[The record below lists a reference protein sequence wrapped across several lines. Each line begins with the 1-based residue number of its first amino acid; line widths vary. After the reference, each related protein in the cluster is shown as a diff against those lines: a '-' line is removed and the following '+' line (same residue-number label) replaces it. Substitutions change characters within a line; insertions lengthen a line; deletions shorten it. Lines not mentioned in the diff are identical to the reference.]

1 MQSFSFTTKRRENEM
16 CHDSWEWAQRRPP
29 AVWNSSEKVC
39 CMPYMLHKYTQNSSL
54 WPFVILSFLFLCLF
68 LLIFKFCFYPSSNTT
83 QCNWASTVLLYVFFT
98 VHLHSFNIV
107 SIVLNSAYN
116 TSIHIPIECVCVCLS
131 ESASDFY
138 YVLLI
143 FFIWILPFFIWNFL
157 FFLRFSSHFVFICVF
172 LFSFV
177 PAFPGIFT
185 IILSVGSS
193 SWRLVVAMT
202 WHSVWVW
209 KRRVRE
215 WEYVCMYVCTYDWVH
230 SAATNK

>member
-116 TSIHIPIECVCVCLS
+116 TSIHIPIGCVCVSIRECIRFLLRFI
-131 ESASDFY
+131 DFFY
-138 YVLLI
+138 LNSS
-143 FFIWILPFFIWNFL
+143 FFYMKFSLFFTFFFSFCFHLCIPFFVRSCIPWYFYNH
-157 FFLRFSSHFVFICVF
+157 SVG
-172 LFSFV
+172 
-177 PAFPGIFT
+177 GIFE
-185 IILSVGSS
+185 LAVGCGND
-193 SWRLVVAMT
+193 LT
-202 WHSVWVW
+202 
-209 KRRVRE
+209 
-215 WEYVCMYVCTYDWVH
+215 
-230 SAATNK
+230 